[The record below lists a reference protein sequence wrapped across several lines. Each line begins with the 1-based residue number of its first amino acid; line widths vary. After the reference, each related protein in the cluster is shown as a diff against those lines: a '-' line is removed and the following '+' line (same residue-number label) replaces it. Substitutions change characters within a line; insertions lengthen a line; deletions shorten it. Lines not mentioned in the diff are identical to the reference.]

1 MRHLEIQ
8 QTAELPYA
16 LEEAMNRLRINVG
29 FCGKQYK
36 KIMVISS
43 DANEGKS
50 FIAYHLWSAFA
61 RAGSSSLL
69 LDADMRNS
77 VIENLLDTSQLE
89 GEKIGLSD
97 YLSKT
102 IPLDDVLYSTN
113 IENGTLLPNFT
124 NIINPSLLL
133 EGERF
138 EGMFQELGE
147 RFEYVFVDCPPLN
160 LVSDGER
167 IAAMCDGA
175 VFVVRANSTSGTQIK
190 NSLAHLEM
198 AGCPMLGV
206 VLNRAYSKKSGY
218 YSKYGKYGHYGKYG
232 KYGGYGTYGRKAE
245 K

>member
-1 MRHLEIQ
+1 MRHLKIQ

-50 FIAYHLWSAFA
+50 FVAYHLWRTFA
-61 RAGSSSLL
+61 GTGSSSLL

-77 VIENLLDTSQLE
+77 VIEKQLDMSQLE

-113 IENGTLLPNFT
+113 IENGVLLPNFT

-175 VFVVRANSTSGTQIK
+175 VFVVRANSTSGAQIK

-206 VLNRAYSKKSGY
+206 VLNRAYGKKSGY

-232 KYGGYGTYGRKAE
+232 EYGGYGAYGKKAE